1 MVEVRQCGAD
11 ELHAVLV
18 REVAEGVVG
27 REEHAVLLRNCGHG
41 IAGPLVEV
49 LQLVGVLLAGG
60 GEGVLGLRGGLGQRV
75 DDVVDLNLGLLR
87 GGPHVRVVLEFWGLA
102 VLPRERPRA
111 RVHVLDALVDG
122 VLAVAIAHAFALD
135 ARGYGHD
142 AVEAGGVHGLVEEV
156 LEVDSVDEHVVGLG
170 ERLHLLWGHL
180 VLVGAGVR
188 GEQTGEVE
196 GHWALA
202 GGGLCTLGVDL
213 VELDAAGG
221 YLGEVVADL
230 GSRGHGLDGVAVLR
244 FCGVGGF
251 FRGAASGEAGA
262 EC

>member
-1 MVEVRQCGAD
+1 MESLAHLSRSSSWSVYF
-11 ELHAVLV
+11 
-18 REVAEGVVG
+18 
-27 REEHAVLLRNCGHG
+27 LLS
-41 IAGPLVEV
+41 
-49 LQLVGVLLAGG
+49 G

-102 VLPRERPRA
+102 VLPERPRA

-196 GHWALA
+196 GHWASP
-202 GGGLCTLGVDL
+202 
-213 VELDAAGG
+213 
-221 YLGEVVADL
+221 EVVSAPWESTL
-230 GSRGHGLDGVAVLR
+230 WSLMPPTAIWVR
-244 FCGVGGF
+244 
-251 FRGAASGEAGA
+251 
-262 EC
+262 